1 LTARNY
7 TELQQLY
14 STYVAEGF
22 VILGFPCNQFG
33 RQEPGSNEE
42 ILSFV
47 QERFGV
53 TFPMF
58 DKIDV
63 NGSNTHPIF
72 VFLKSTLGGTLGSL
86 VKWNFTKFLV
96 DRNGIPFQRY
106 GPKTNPLEFEDSI
119 KKLLEK

>member
-1 LTARNY
+1 MYEPSGL
-7 TELQQLY
+7 
-14 STYVAEGF
+14 

-33 RQEPGSNEE
+33 RQEPGTNEE

-72 VFLKSTLGGTLGSL
+72 AFLKSTLTGTLGSL
-86 VKWNFTKFLV
+86 IKWNFTKFLV
-96 DRNGIPFQRY
+96 NRQGIPFKRH
-106 GPKTNPLEFEDSI
+106 GPKTNPLEFESDI
-119 KKLLEK
+119 KTLLAQN